1 MKKLLFFALAIFLI
15 FSCGKGI
22 KKEISSNQAFSSF
35 ISAYT
40 SGIIKKKST
49 VRIKLTES
57 VGQEFD
63 LNKELEKSVFTFSPS
78 IKGKTIWVDNRT
90 LEFVPENELQPATD
104 YLVNFNLKA
113 IKQVPKELEKF
124 VFKFRTISQSYQISM
139 NGLST
144 TSPTNRGIQELQG
157 VISFADEVDSL
168 SLAKGMTATQKGN
181 TLPISFLELQHN
193 EYRLVIGEI
202 VRDINIDSEVELNFN
217 GEAVGVDNN
226 YKNSFTVYSQK
237 SFRISESKVI
247 QSPQQYVTIH
257 FTDELKQ
264 DQNLSGLITLK
275 RAGNLEFVIDGH
287 DIKVYSSSQITGTRE
302 LKVYAGIKNKEG
314 FKLGKD
320 YSNELTFEAL
330 KPDVKEFGEG
340 VIIPS
345 EGKMIFPF
353 EAVNLKAVDVVLTKI
368 YENNL
373 LQFFQINN
381 LNGSNQLKR
390 VGSKVI
396 TKKLNLEK
404 AGVDLNKWNRFS
416 IDLSSIIDESE
427 GAIYQI
433 HIRFKKEYSNYGCE
447 KEEGEDELEQFE
459 SVSTEKEWTEADW
472 GSYDYDYYGD
482 YEYYEYDYNYSE
494 RNNPCHSMY
503 YRNKGFTKN
512 IILSNIGI
520 IAKAGS
526 DNRLHLIINDINTTA
541 PMSGV
546 DLKIYNYQQQLI
558 GTLGTDGE
566 GMATIQLDEKPFIVV
581 ASSVNQRGYIRL
593 RDGESLSLS
602 KFDVSGSTVQKGVK
616 GFVYTERG
624 VWRPG
629 DSIYLSFMLEDK
641 NEVLPNNHPVEF
653 TLHNPKNQ
661 LITRK
666 VRTTSVNGIYDF
678 RTATTKEALT
688 GNYRAQLK
696 VGNRKFVRYLKI
708 ETVKPNRLKVK
719 LETEKKFISKKDN
732 TEINLKATWLHGS
745 PANKLKTKVDVSI
758 DQSGTGFDKF
768 KGYKFD
774 DPIKRFYSN
783 DYTVFNSRLD
793 ENGEAKFPLKINVNS
808 AAPGMLNAHFTTKV
822 FEEGGGFSINRKS
835 MKYSPYTS
843 YAGVKVPKGSLY
855 SGTLEI
861 NKTHKIELANVT
873 ETGKPVSANLDV
885 RIYKIE
891 WRYWW
896 DRYDNNLSSYISR
909 SGTVAELTQTV
920 KVRSGKGAISFKPT
934 SWGRYLIVV
943 KDKNSGHS
951 TGKIF
956 YADQRFWG
964 RSNEMDKEFMTM
976 LAFSTDKEKYK
987 VGEEVKYS
995 FPSLEGGRAL
1005 ISVENGSKIVQK
1017 MWIKTSDKETKG
1029 SFKVTGEMTPN
1040 VYVHITM
1047 LQPHKNTLDN
1057 VPLRMYGIVP
1067 ISIENEST
1075 HLEPVITMAD
1085 VLRPETTATI
1095 KVKEKEGKRMSYTL
1109 AIVDEGLLDL
1119 TGFKTPDPWNTFY
1132 AREALGVKSWDIY
1145 DYVLNAFKLEQDKIL
1160 AIGGGGEISMD
1171 KKSAK
1176 ANRFVPMVRFLGP
1189 FELSSGS
1196 NTHKVKIP
1204 NYVGSVRVMVVAGQ
1218 ELKYGKAEKTVP
1230 VRNPLMVLGTLPRV
1244 VGPKEDITLPIDVF
1258 AMEKHV
1264 KNVKISVSTNDL
1276 FELDDKTQNLTFDK
1290 IGDQVVRFKMKTAN
1304 KIGLGKVSIVAT
1316 SGKER
1321 ATYDFEIDVR
1331 PANPSVT
1338 DVQETVLEAGQTWN
1352 SNLAFKGI
1360 QGTNKVALEVS
1371 SFPAIDL
1378 EKRLN
1383 YLIRYPHGCVEQTTS
1398 SVFPQLYL
1406 EKFTKLTSTRKTEIE
1421 KNIKAAIYRLQDF
1434 QTASGGFSYWAG
1446 EGQTNDWG
1454 SNYASHFLLEA
1465 EKKGYTLPYGMKKKL
1480 LSYLKTQS
1488 RNWRKP
1494 SRTNQYYR
1502 YQSSELTQSYRLYVL
1517 ALWKSAELGA
1527 MNRLR
1532 EYSDLSTTAKWRLAG
1547 AYQLINQSKTAK
1559 TMIFDAP
1566 TNIEDY
1572 SELSYSYGSST
1583 RDEAMILEVLS
1594 IMDEKAKAATIA
1606 KRVANR
1612 LGEDRWMST
1621 QTTAYSLIAMSK
1633 FIETNSTSKLMKFS
1647 YEFNDGKTK
1656 SISSDK
1662 TIFQDRRPNV
1672 RNTEGKVEVKNM
1684 GDALLYVRVIT
1695 EGIPIESNDLNK
1707 DNNLKMTVS
1716 YRDMSGSSIDPTKI
1730 KQGTDFKMSVTVYN
1744 PGVKGDL
1751 QEMALS
1757 QIFPSGWEIHNARM
1771 SNSTTSHNKA
1781 NSSYD
1786 YQDVRDD
1793 RVYTYFSLRSSKS
1806 KTFTVHLN
1814 ATYDGKFYLPSILCE
1829 AMYDN
1834 SISSVKPGKW
1844 VEVVRN

>member
-1 MKKLLFFALAIFLI
+1 MKKLLFFSLILTLI
-15 FSCGKGI
+15 FSCGNGVKE
-22 KKEISSNQAFSSF
+22 EISSNQAFSSF

-40 SGIIKKKST
+40 SGIITKNST
-49 VRIKLTES
+49 IRVKLTES
-57 VGQEFD
+57 VGDDFD
-63 LNKELEKSVFTFSPS
+63 MGKEMDNSIFSFSPS
-78 IKGKTIWVDNRT
+78 IKGKTNWVDNRT
-90 LEFVPENELQPATD
+90 LEFVPENGLQPGTD
-104 YLVNFNLKA
+104 YIVNFNLKEL
-113 IKQVPKELEKF
+113 KKVPAELEKF
-124 VFKFRTISQSYQISM
+124 VFKFRTITQSYHLSV
-139 NGLST
+139 NGLKT
-144 TSPTNRGIQELQG
+144 TSSSNKGIQELDG
-157 VISFADEVDSL
+157 IISFADAVDSV
-168 SLAKGMTATQKGN
+168 SVSKGFSATQNGN
-181 TLPISFLELQHN
+181 ELPIAFIELPNN
-193 EYRLVIGEI
+193 EYRFVIGEI
-202 VRDINIDSEVELNFN
+202 TREKSADSEIELKFN
-217 GEAVGVDNN
+217 GEAVGVEND
-226 YKNSFTVYSQK
+226 YTQTYTVYSQK

-247 QSPQQYVTIH
+247 QSPQQYVNIH
-257 FTDELKQ
+257 FTDELKP
-264 DQNLSGLITLK
+264 DQNLNGLITLK
-275 RAGNLEFVIDGH
+275 ESGNLEFVIDGH
-287 DIKVYSSSQITGTRE
+287 DVKVYPSSQITGVSE
-302 LKVYAGIKNKEG
+302 IQVYAGVKNKEG

-320 YSNELTFEAL
+320 YINELTFEAL
-330 KPDVKEFGEG
+330 KPDVKEYGEG

-373 LQFFQINN
+373 LQFFQVNS
-381 LNGSNQLKR
+381 LYGSEQLKR
-390 VGSKVI
+390 VGTKII
-396 TKKLNLEK
+396 TKKLNLAK
-404 AGVDLNKWNRFS
+404 TGVNLNQWNRFS
-416 IDLSSIIDESE
+416 IDLSSVIDEKD

-447 KEEGEDELEQFE
+447 KEEGESDLAEFE
-459 SVSTEKEWTEADW
+459 SVSTEKEWSEEEW
-472 GSYDYDYYGD
+472 GTYDYDYYDD
-482 YEYYEYDYNYSE
+482 YDYYEYDYNYSE
-494 RNNPCHSMY
+494 RENPCHSMY
-503 YRNKGFTKN
+503 YRNRGFTKN

-520 IAKAGS
+520 IAKAGT
-526 DNRLHLIINDINTTA
+526 DNTLHVIVNDINTTV
-541 PMSGV
+541 PMAGV
-546 DLKIYNYQQQLI
+546 DLEIYNFQQQLI
-558 GTLGTDGE
+558 GTIGTDGE
-566 GMATIQLDEKPFIVV
+566 GMAAIQLDEKPFVV
-581 ASSVNQRGYIRL
+581 IASKGHQRGYIRL

-678 RTATTKEALT
+678 RTATNQEALT
-688 GNYRAQLK
+688 GNYRAQIK

-719 LETEKKFISKKDN
+719 LETEKSFISKKDK
-732 TEINLKATWLHGS
+732 TELGLKVTWLHGS
-745 PANKLKTKVDVSI
+745 PANKLKAKVDVSI

-768 KGYKFD
+768 KGFLFD
-774 DPIKRFYSN
+774 DPTKRFSSN
-783 DYTVFNSRLD
+783 DYTVFESRLD
-793 ENGEAKFPLKINVNS
+793 ENGEAKFPLKINVKY

-861 NKTHKIELANVT
+861 DKTHKIELANVT
-873 ETGKPVSANLDV
+873 EEGKPLSANLDV

-896 DRYDNNLSSYISR
+896 DRYDNDLSSFLTR
-909 SGTVAELTQTV
+909 SGTRALQTENV
-920 KVRSGKGAISFKPT
+920 KIKNGKGSIDFKPT
-934 SWGRYLIVV
+934 QWGRYLIIA

-956 YADQRFWG
+956 YADQRYWG

-976 LAFSTDKEKYK
+976 LAFSTDKEKYN

-995 FPSLEGGRAL
+995 FPSIEGGRAL

-1029 SFKVTGEMTPN
+1029 SFKVTAEMTPN

-1047 LQPHKNTLDN
+1047 LQPHKNTLDD

-1067 ISIENEST
+1067 ISIENENT
-1075 HLEPVITMAD
+1075 HLVPVITMPD

-1095 KVKEKEGKRMSYTL
+1095 KVKEKDGKRMSYTL

-1119 TGFKTPDPWNTFY
+1119 TGFRTPDPWNTFY

-1145 DYVLNAFKLEQDKIL
+1145 DQVMNAFKLEQDKIL
-1160 AIGGGGEISMD
+1160 AIGGGGEINMD

-1176 ANRFVPMVRFLGP
+1176 ANRFVPMVRFIGP
-1189 FELSSGS
+1189 FESNGGS
-1196 NTHKVKIP
+1196 NTHKVEIP
-1204 NYVGSVRVMVVAGQ
+1204 NYVGSVRVMVIAG
-1218 ELKYGKAEKTVP
+1218 EDLKYGKAEKTVA

-1244 VGPKEDITLPIDVF
+1244 VGPKEDITLPVDVF
-1258 AMEKHV
+1258 AMESHV
-1264 KNVKISVSTNDL
+1264 KNVKLSVTTNDL
-1276 FELDDKTQNLTFDK
+1276 FILEDKKQNLTFDK
-1290 IGDQVVRFKMKTAN
+1290 VGDQVVRFKMKTAN

-1316 SGKER
+1316 SGKEK
-1321 ATYDFEIDVR
+1321 ATYEFEIDVR
-1331 PANPSVT
+1331 PANPPIT
-1338 DVQETVLEAGQTWN
+1338 DVQETVLEAGQSWN
-1352 SNLAFKGI
+1352 SNVAFKGI
-1360 QGTNKVALEVS
+1360 RGTNNIALEVS

-1398 SVFPQLYL
+1398 SVFAQLYL
-1406 EKFTKLTSTRKTEIE
+1406 DKFTELNSTRKIEIE

-1434 QTASGGFSYWAG
+1434 QTSSGGFSYWAG
-1446 EGQTNDWG
+1446 ESKTNDWG

-1465 EKKGYTLPYGMKKKL
+1465 EKKGYTLPYGMKKKMI
-1480 LSYLKTQS
+1480 SYLKTES

-1494 SRTNQYYR
+1494 SRTNKYYR

-1517 ALWKSAELGA
+1517 ALANSAELGA

-1532 EYSDLSTTAKWRLAG
+1532 EYTDLSTTAKWRLAG
-1547 AYQLINQSKTAK
+1547 AYQLINQTSTAK
-1559 TMIFDAP
+1559 KMIFDTP

-1572 SELSYSYGSST
+1572 TELSYSYGSST

-1606 KRVANR
+1606 KRVASR

-1621 QTTAYSLIAMSK
+1621 QTTAYSLIGMSK
-1633 FIETNSTSKLMKFS
+1633 FIEKNSTSKLMKFS
-1647 YEFNDGKTK
+1647 YELNDGKSK

-1662 TIFQDRRPNV
+1662 TIYQDRRPNV
-1672 RNTEGKVEVKNM
+1672 RNTEGKVEVKNT
-1684 GDALLYVRVIT
+1684 GESLLYVRVIT
-1695 EGIPIESNDLNK
+1695 EGIPVESNDLDK

-1716 YRDMSGSSIDPTKI
+1716 YKDMAGNTIDPTNI
-1730 KQGTDFKMSVTVYN
+1730 KQGTDFKMNVTVYN
-1744 PGVKGDL
+1744 PGIKGDL
-1751 QEMALS
+1751 KEMALS

-1771 SNSTTSHNKA
+1771 ANSTTSYDNA
-1781 NSSYD
+1781 NSYYD

-1793 RVYTYFSLRSSKS
+1793 RVYTYFSLSSNKS
-1806 KTFTVHLN
+1806 KTFTIHLN
-1814 ATYDGKFYLPSILCE
+1814 ATYDGKYYLPSILCE

-1844 VEVVRN
+1844 VEVVRD